1 MAETSEMQSDGA
13 SVRHGNFVNASPFPR
28 RKMARDSGRTAV
40 LAGALLAILAF
51 MASMFALLLIR
62 APSA

>member
-1 MAETSEMQSDGA
+1 MPPDGA
-13 SVRHGNFVNASPFPR
+13 SAPRGNFANASPFPH
-28 RKMARDSGRTAV
+28 RKMAKDSGRTAV

-62 APSA
+62 APVA